1 MLKPSADEDVE
12 KIGPF
17 HIIDGNIN
25 YSVAMEIYVRVLKSL
40 ITDNVIHI
48 YHSCTSEEINVTIH
62 NYTTIVRLS

>member
-25 YSVAMEIYVRVLKSL
+25 YSVAMEIYVQVLK
-40 ITDNVIHI
+40 
-48 YHSCTSEEINVTIH
+48 
-62 NYTTIVRLS
+62 